1 MKDLSYIKMV
11 IQNNFNDGT
20 VNWYIIINYTNKL
33 YNKHKKQ
40 KKSLKKDSKKI
51 KQKKLSNTKIKS

>member
-1 MKDLSYIKMV
+1 MKDLSNIKMV

-20 VNWYIIINYTNKL
+20 VIWYIIINYTNKL

-40 KKSLKKDSKKI
+40 KKA
-51 KQKKLSNTKIKS
+51 